1 MAALALRG
9 HAWAHRPSPH
19 PPQRRRGG
27 RAGRAPA
34 APGAASTAGWFRTP
48 FRPASGAPALAG
60 DPRGRAGPCGGGP
73 VGPRPGA
80 GGLRD
85 YKSQGAAARGGGRA
99 AQPAGA
105 PPALLMCTGRG
116 GGWMRGGAAR
126 LGVAG
131 RAAGGPG
138 PSDALSCPAGTR
150 AGLRQ
155 PAMASKL
162 LRAVVL
168 GPPGSGKGTV
178 CERIARSFGLQHL
191 SSGQFLRESLRGG
204 GEVGVLAK
212 QYLERGLLVP
222 DHVITRM
229 MMTELEKRR
238 EQHWLL
244 DGFPRTLGQAKA
256 LDGICELDLVISL
269 NIPFE
274 TLKDRLSA
282 RWVHPASGRV
292 YNMDFNPPHVQGVD
306 DLTGE
311 PLVQRED
318 DKPEAVAARLRKYK
332 DAAKPVIELYK
343 SRGILHS
350 FSGTETNKI
359 WPYVYTLLSSKI
371 PPVLSDE
378 EN

>member
-1 MAALALRG
+1 
-9 HAWAHRPSPH
+9 
-19 PPQRRRGG
+19 
-27 RAGRAPA
+27 
-34 APGAASTAGWFRTP
+34 
-48 FRPASGAPALAG
+48 
-60 DPRGRAGPCGGGP
+60 
-73 VGPRPGA
+73 
-80 GGLRD
+80 
-85 YKSQGAAARGGGRA
+85 
-99 AQPAGA
+99 
-105 PPALLMCTGRG
+105 
-116 GGWMRGGAAR
+116 
-126 LGVAG
+126 
-131 RAAGGPG
+131 
-138 PSDALSCPAGTR
+138 
-150 AGLRQ
+150 
-155 PAMASKL
+155 MASKL

-178 CERIARSFGLQHL
+178 CERIGRSFGLQHL
-191 SSGQFLRESLRGG
+191 SSGQFLRESLGGGG
-204 GEVGVLAK
+204 GECPRGRPVG
-212 QYLERGLLVP
+212 RGSLPRAWDGDEHGAGMEVNTGVGWRWAWMGIHPHRGPALFCCGVC
-222 DHVITRM
+222 T
-229 MMTELEKRR
+229 
-238 EQHWLL
+238 
-244 DGFPRTLGQAKA
+244 GFPRTLGQAKA

-292 YNMDFNPPHVQGVD
+292 YNMDFNPPHIQGID

-371 PPVLSDE
+371 PPILSDE
-378 EN
+378 EH

>member
-1 MAALALRG
+1 
-9 HAWAHRPSPH
+9 
-19 PPQRRRGG
+19 
-27 RAGRAPA
+27 
-34 APGAASTAGWFRTP
+34 
-48 FRPASGAPALAG
+48 
-60 DPRGRAGPCGGGP
+60 
-73 VGPRPGA
+73 
-80 GGLRD
+80 
-85 YKSQGAAARGGGRA
+85 
-99 AQPAGA
+99 
-105 PPALLMCTGRG
+105 
-116 GGWMRGGAAR
+116 
-126 LGVAG
+126 
-131 RAAGGPG
+131 
-138 PSDALSCPAGTR
+138 
-150 AGLRQ
+150 
-155 PAMASKL
+155 MASKL

-191 SSGQFLRESLRGG
+191 SSGQFLRENLRGG
-204 GEVGVLAK
+204 SVVLQLWACGVG
-212 QYLERGLLVP
+212 GFGS
-222 DHVITRM
+222 ITAAFLPL
-229 MMTELEKRR
+229 TTASFCFGACA
-238 EQHWLL
+238 
-244 DGFPRTLGQAKA
+244 GFPRTLGQAKA
-256 LDGICELDLVISL
+256 LDRICELDLVISL

-292 YNMDFNPPHVQGVD
+292 YNMDFNPPHVHGVD

>member
-1 MAALALRG
+1 MGLGEGVSQSVSRTFSFPKETTRRSAGKITQKETNHVCDVQVPPLTRPLLTALKA
-9 HAWAHRPSPH
+9 
-19 PPQRRRGG
+19 
-27 RAGRAPA
+27 
-34 APGAASTAGWFRTP
+34 
-48 FRPASGAPALAG
+48 
-60 DPRGRAGPCGGGP
+60 
-73 VGPRPGA
+73 
-80 GGLRD
+80 
-85 YKSQGAAARGGGRA
+85 
-99 AQPAGA
+99 
-105 PPALLMCTGRG
+105 
-116 GGWMRGGAAR
+116 
-126 LGVAG
+126 
-131 RAAGGPG
+131 
-138 PSDALSCPAGTR
+138 
-150 AGLRQ
+150 
-155 PAMASKL
+155 
-162 LRAVVL
+162 
-168 GPPGSGKGTV
+168 
-178 CERIARSFGLQHL
+178 
-191 SSGQFLRESLRGG
+191 
-204 GEVGVLAK
+204 GVLAK

-222 DHVITRM
+222 DHVITRV

-256 LDGICELDLVISL
+256 LDRICELDLVISL

-282 RWVHPASGRV
+282 RWVHPGSGRV

-311 PLVQRED
+311 PLVQREED
-318 DKPEAVAARLRKYK
+318 RPEAVAARLRKYK

>member
-1 MAALALRG
+1 
-9 HAWAHRPSPH
+9 
-19 PPQRRRGG
+19 
-27 RAGRAPA
+27 
-34 APGAASTAGWFRTP
+34 
-48 FRPASGAPALAG
+48 
-60 DPRGRAGPCGGGP
+60 
-73 VGPRPGA
+73 
-80 GGLRD
+80 
-85 YKSQGAAARGGGRA
+85 
-99 AQPAGA
+99 
-105 PPALLMCTGRG
+105 
-116 GGWMRGGAAR
+116 
-126 LGVAG
+126 
-131 RAAGGPG
+131 
-138 PSDALSCPAGTR
+138 
-150 AGLRQ
+150 
-155 PAMASKL
+155 MASKL

-191 SSGQFLRESLRGG
+191 SSGQFLRESLDGG
-204 GEVGVLAK
+204 GVGVLAK

-244 DGFPRTLGQAKA
+244 DGFPRTLGQAEA
-256 LDGICELDLVISL
+256 LDRICELDLVISL

-292 YNMDFNPPHVQGVD
+292 YNMDFNPPHVRGVD

-311 PLVQRED
+311 PLVQSED
-318 DKPEAVAARLRKYK
+318 DRPEAVAARLRKYK
-332 DAAKPVIELYK
+332 DAAKPVIEMYK

>member
-1 MAALALRG
+1 
-9 HAWAHRPSPH
+9 
-19 PPQRRRGG
+19 
-27 RAGRAPA
+27 
-34 APGAASTAGWFRTP
+34 
-48 FRPASGAPALAG
+48 
-60 DPRGRAGPCGGGP
+60 
-73 VGPRPGA
+73 
-80 GGLRD
+80 
-85 YKSQGAAARGGGRA
+85 
-99 AQPAGA
+99 
-105 PPALLMCTGRG
+105 
-116 GGWMRGGAAR
+116 
-126 LGVAG
+126 
-131 RAAGGPG
+131 
-138 PSDALSCPAGTR
+138 
-150 AGLRQ
+150 
-155 PAMASKL
+155 MASKL

-191 SSGQFLRESLRGG
+191 SSGQFLRASLGG
-204 GEVGVLAK
+204 GGAAHRLFQGGQDCFPAVSLMLSTHTSSSSPVRAQHSPLSA
-212 QYLERGLLVP
+212 LLP
-222 DHVITRM
+222 
-229 MMTELEKRR
+229 
-238 EQHWLL
+238 
-244 DGFPRTLGQAKA
+244 GFPRTLGQAKA

-292 YNMDFNPPHVQGVD
+292 YNMDFNPPHTQGVD

-318 DKPEAVAARLRKYK
+318 DRPEAVAARLRKYK

-378 EN
+378 EH

>member
-1 MAALALRG
+1 
-9 HAWAHRPSPH
+9 
-19 PPQRRRGG
+19 
-27 RAGRAPA
+27 
-34 APGAASTAGWFRTP
+34 
-48 FRPASGAPALAG
+48 
-60 DPRGRAGPCGGGP
+60 
-73 VGPRPGA
+73 
-80 GGLRD
+80 
-85 YKSQGAAARGGGRA
+85 
-99 AQPAGA
+99 
-105 PPALLMCTGRG
+105 
-116 GGWMRGGAAR
+116 
-126 LGVAG
+126 
-131 RAAGGPG
+131 
-138 PSDALSCPAGTR
+138 
-150 AGLRQ
+150 
-155 PAMASKL
+155 MASKL

-191 SSGQFLRESLRGG
+191 SSGQILRESLAGG

-222 DHVITRM
+222 DHVITHL

-244 DGFPRTLGQAKA
+244 DAPSCRDTRAGFPRTLGQAEA
-256 LDGICELDLVISL
+256 LDRICELDLVISL

-282 RWVHPASGRV
+282 RWIHPPSGRV
-292 YNMDFNPPHVQGVD
+292 YNMDFNPPQVQGVD

-311 PLVQRED
+311 PLVQNQD

-332 DAAKPVIELYK
+332 DAAKPVMELYK

-371 PPVLSDE
+371 PPLLSDE

>member
-1 MAALALRG
+1 
-9 HAWAHRPSPH
+9 
-19 PPQRRRGG
+19 
-27 RAGRAPA
+27 
-34 APGAASTAGWFRTP
+34 
-48 FRPASGAPALAG
+48 
-60 DPRGRAGPCGGGP
+60 
-73 VGPRPGA
+73 
-80 GGLRD
+80 
-85 YKSQGAAARGGGRA
+85 
-99 AQPAGA
+99 
-105 PPALLMCTGRG
+105 
-116 GGWMRGGAAR
+116 
-126 LGVAG
+126 
-131 RAAGGPG
+131 
-138 PSDALSCPAGTR
+138 
-150 AGLRQ
+150 
-155 PAMASKL
+155 MASKL

-191 SSGQFLRESLRGG
+191 SSGQFLRESLGG
-204 GEVGVLAK
+204 GGGA
-212 QYLERGLLVP
+212 Q
-222 DHVITRM
+222 DHFTAVSLMPSTL
-229 MMTELEKRR
+229 TSSLFPVSS
-238 EQHWLL
+238 HSNFCPAACP
-244 DGFPRTLGQAKA
+244 GFPRTLGQAKA

-292 YNMDFNPPHVQGVD
+292 YNMDFNPPHTQGVD

-318 DKPEAVAARLRKYK
+318 DRPEAVAARLRKYK

-378 EN
+378 EH

>member
-1 MAALALRG
+1 MGDTEEQHLQQQESSIMEQWRTV
-9 HAWAHRPSPH
+9 H
-19 PPQRRRGG
+19 PY
-27 RAGRAPA
+27 
-34 APGAASTAGWFRTP
+34 
-48 FRPASGAPALAG
+48 
-60 DPRGRAGPCGGGP
+60 RGRGKTAAFVMQSCGP
-73 VGPRPGA
+73 
-80 GGLRD
+80 LL
-85 YKSQGAAARGGGRA
+85 YFQTSQ
-99 AQPAGA
+99 
-105 PPALLMCTGRG
+105 L
-116 GGWMRGGAAR
+116 R
-126 LGVAG
+126 LGVFLVCSTRPGSSSPAEQQPVPWMASPPWGGSGTFCCSSSLCG
-131 RAAGGPG
+131 RW
-138 PSDALSCPAGTR
+138 ALPREQLCPAG
-150 AGLRQ
+150 
-155 PAMASKL
+155 K
-162 LRAVVL
+162 
-168 GPPGSGKGTV
+168 
-178 CERIARSFGLQHL
+178 
-191 SSGQFLRESLRGG
+191 QFLCVSEWLKENHRQTT
-204 GEVGVLAK
+204 EVGVLAK

-222 DHVITRM
+222 DHVITRV

-256 LDGICELDLVISL
+256 LDGICKLDLVISL